1 MQKDEQLQA
10 TNQKAKSVAA
20 KAVQAFQLTE
30 EYNTILFN
38 WYYKGF
44 KLLRWYLVKHPS
56 GVNLEDL
63 NFEEVDKEMEADK
76 VAQATAAPKENAP
89 KDDITD
95 PTVLLMAQLEG
106 TIPQLEVLFSST
118 FEFYSYIHIYI
129 YIMCLFILPM
139 MVVFPCCTSFLIFF
153 CLPFAMRFTSFCLV
167 WMIHIYVRGC
177 IICFASPVACISAT
191 YLRQ

>member
-118 FEFYSYIHIYI
+118 FEFYSYIHTYIYI
-129 YIMCLFILPM
+129 YIYISCACLF
-139 MVVFPCCTSFLIFF
+139 
-153 CLPFAMRFTSFCLV
+153 
-167 WMIHIYVRGC
+167 Y
-177 IICFASPVACISAT
+177 
-191 YLRQ
+191 Q

>member
-129 YIMCLFILPM
+129 YIYIYISCACLF
-139 MVVFPCCTSFLIFF
+139 
-153 CLPFAMRFTSFCLV
+153 
-167 WMIHIYVRGC
+167 Y
-177 IICFASPVACISAT
+177 
-191 YLRQ
+191 Q